1 MLLQFLTARLGN
13 REEAED
19 ALQDMWLRID
29 QLTSYPV
36 SDPVAF
42 LYRVAANMA
51 TDRRIAAGRRLR
63 RDRAWQDQ
71 RPLADDFPDAERSL
85 IARNQLRQ
93 VEAAIADMPER
104 MATALRL
111 FRLEGVSQRAIADR
125 LGISVSGVE
134 KLLQRAYRKIEEG
147 LGQVDADLANARRL
161 REEGSA
167 GHAH

>member
-1 MLLQFLTARLGN
+1 
-13 REEAED
+13 
-19 ALQDMWLRID
+19 
-29 QLTSYPV
+29 
-36 SDPVAF
+36 
-42 LYRVAANMA
+42 
-51 TDRRIAAGRRLR
+51 
-63 RDRAWQDQ
+63 
-71 RPLADDFPDAERSL
+71 
-85 IARNQLRQ
+85 
-93 VEAAIADMPER
+93 MPER